1 MKDLF
6 NGLTNEEHRHN
17 CELNWLEKMPLLK
30 RREYLTLVEAKRSKQ
45 AREKLEKGLMDLW
58 NSKR

>member
-1 MKDLF
+1 
-6 NGLTNEEHRHN
+6 
-17 CELNWLEKMPLLK
+17 MPLLK

-58 NSKR
+58 NSKK

>member
-1 MKDLF
+1 MNQLNDTSNL
-6 NGLTNEEHRHN
+6 EEQRHR

-45 AREKLEKGLMDLW
+45 AREKLEKGLSDLW
-58 NSKR
+58 NSKK

>member
-30 RREYLTLVEAKRSKQ
+30 RREYLILVEQKRSKQ
-45 AREKLEKGLMDLW
+45 AREKLEKGLTDLW
-58 NSKR
+58 NSKK

>member
-17 CELNWLEKMPLLK
+17 CELNWLEKMPLQK
-30 RREYLTLVEAKRSKQ
+30 RREYLILVEQKRSKK
-45 AREKLEKGLMDLW
+45 AREKLEKGLWDLW
-58 NSKR
+58 NSKK